1 MDTIVIQGLDFN
13 VPTPYT
19 AGHVL
24 AENEASALNQLLHEN
39 LRNNFASKVKKAK
52 EDAGEGGTPDIA
64 ALQAALDEYAS
75 SYSFGVR
82 SVSGVTRSSASA
94 EEREALSLAKQAVK
108 NALKAK
114 GVKADKEQIAALA
127 EEAVRTRPQFMEI
140 ARERVAARK
149 SAASLSLSDLMA

>member
-1 MDTIVIQGLDFN
+1 
-13 VPTPYT
+13 
-19 AGHVL
+19 
-24 AENEASALNQLLHEN
+24 
-39 LRNNFASKVKKAK
+39 VKKAK